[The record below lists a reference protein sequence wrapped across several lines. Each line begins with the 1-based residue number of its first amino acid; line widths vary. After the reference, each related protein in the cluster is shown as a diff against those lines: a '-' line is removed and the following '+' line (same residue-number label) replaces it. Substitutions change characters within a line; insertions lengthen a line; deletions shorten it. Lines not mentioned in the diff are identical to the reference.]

1 MGDDSILLWL
11 SVEVA
16 WGYFVAVTVGVIG
29 ALQIVATQAN
39 RENLRWLPPRMSTPV
54 GTLFIL
60 GAIGWFYTLHYRL
73 IFVPGPAGLEL
84 MVLFGSGTIVAT
96 WVTRFFAWV
105 RVGGKG

>member
-16 WGYFVAVTVGVIG
+16 WGYFLAVTMGMMG
-29 ALQIVATQAN
+29 ALQWVAAT
-39 RENLRWLPPRMSTPV
+39 RDELRWLPPRLLAPV

-60 GAIGWFYTLHYRL
+60 GAIAWFYTMHYPL

-84 MVLFGSGTIVAT
+84 MVLFGSGTIVAV
-96 WVTRFFAWV
+96 WGTRLLAWLMG
-105 RVGGKG
+105 RWNGM